1 MQDEI
6 NEKVVALSVKGA
18 KLTAETLQ
26 KAIKAM
32 LAQAKKQQEKQPHG
46 KQTLKQL
53 AKQNAGLS
61 NIEITEGNIKAFE
74 QTAKKYGIDF
84 ALKKDSTE
92 TPPRYLVF
100 FKGRDADALTAAFK
114 EFSAKKLTQ
123 EQLAEK
129 FQITS
134 RTVSRWET
142 GSNMP
147 DISMLLELAD
157 FYEVD
162 IREIIDGERKS
173 EQMNEELK
181 ETVIKVTDYAETNN
195 ARLLKRVRIIGITG
209 VITILIAMVMDAGGL
224 AVSPFWESVKR
235 DLYAWTLGTLIANIL
250 YTTGWLKRISEKK
263 DFRQ

>member
-18 KLTAETLQ
+18 KLTAEMLQ

-123 EQLAEK
+123 EQKPPIRKL
-129 FQITS
+129 I
-134 RTVSRWET
+134 VS
-142 GSNMP
+142 
-147 DISMLLELAD
+147 
-157 FYEVD
+157 
-162 IREIIDGERKS
+162 
-173 EQMNEELK
+173 LK
-181 ETVIKVTDYAETNN
+181 EKAAALNAQREKVKNKD
-195 ARLLKRVRIIGITG
+195 RGI
-209 VITILIAMVMDAGGL
+209 A
-224 AVSPFWESVKR
+224 K
-235 DLYAWTLGTLIANIL
+235 
-250 YTTGWLKRISEKK
+250 
-263 DFRQ
+263 

>member
-1 MQDEI
+1 
-6 NEKVVALSVKGA
+6 
-18 KLTAETLQ
+18 
-26 KAIKAM
+26 
-32 LAQAKKQQEKQPHG
+32 
-46 KQTLKQL
+46 
-53 AKQNAGLS
+53 
-61 NIEITEGNIKAFE
+61 
-74 QTAKKYGIDF
+74 
-84 ALKKDSTE
+84 
-92 TPPRYLVF
+92 
-100 FKGRDADALTAAFK
+100 
-114 EFSAKKLTQ
+114 
-123 EQLAEK
+123 
-129 FQITS
+129 
-134 RTVSRWET
+134 
-142 GSNMP
+142 MP

-181 ETVIKVTDYAETNN
+181 ETVIKVTDYTETNN

-263 DFRQ
+263 RCQQNDADKRCGMCGHCDYVTDFAGCFIEKHMTGGKSLPFFISHAHFLLKQEMVGHQKIMK

>member
-1 MQDEI
+1 MD
-6 NEKVVALSVKGA
+6 
-18 KLTAETLQ
+18 Q
-26 KAIKAM
+26 KKT
-32 LAQAKKQQEKQPHG
+32 G
-46 KQTLKQL
+46 YFLKQL
-53 AKQNAGLS
+53 RN
-61 NIEITEGNIKAFE
+61 E
-74 QTAKKYGIDF
+74 
-84 ALKKDSTE
+84 
-92 TPPRYLVF
+92 
-100 FKGRDADALTAAFK
+100 
-114 EFSAKKLTQ
+114 KKLTQ

-181 ETVIKVTDYAETNN
+181 ETVIKVTDYTETNN

-263 DFRQ
+263 DVSRTMRISGVVCAVIRSAYMITRPLRFLAARPTVCVSERCERRKPSLSASSMATNETSGKSNPSRKRLTPISTS